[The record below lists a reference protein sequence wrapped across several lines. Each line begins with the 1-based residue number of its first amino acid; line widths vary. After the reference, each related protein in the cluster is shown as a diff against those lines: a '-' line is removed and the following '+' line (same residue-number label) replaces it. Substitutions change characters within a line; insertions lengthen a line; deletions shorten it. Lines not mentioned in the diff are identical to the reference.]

1 MKRVWLFVILVLF
14 VSVSAYS
21 QRTQTIKGK
30 LADLVDN
37 KPLSGATLKLTSIAD
52 PLSQYSTLADSTGV
66 FNFSGLP
73 VDSFY
78 LDVSYIGYENFRQ
91 IVSTVDSVPVI
102 NLGTLFVPKTS
113 LQLADVTVTSRT
125 PPAQQKGDT
134 TQYNA
139 SQFKVN
145 PDANVEDLIKKM
157 PGITVDRD
165 GKVTAQGEQ
174 VRKVTIDG
182 RDFFGD
188 DATAALR
195 NLPSEIVDKIQVF
208 DRLSDQAQ
216 FTGFDDGNSE
226 RTINVVTKTGMRD
239 GQFGRIYAG
248 YGTDE
253 RYSAG
258 GNVSFFNGNR
268 RVSLVGLFNNINQQ
282 NFGSQDLLG
291 LTSSGGGRRGGGGR
305 GGGGFR
311 GFGGGAGNFMVGQQ
325 SGISRTNAFGIN
337 FTDAWGK
344 KLEVSGSYFFN
355 NSRNTNNEN
364 SLEQNTANPDSIRFY
379 EENSI
384 SLGNNYNH
392 RLNLRVEYK
401 IDSANTLIFTPNL
414 SIQQNN
420 SENNYFA
427 RTYINDISN
436 LLNESV
442 NNTSSDRQGYNF
454 RNNILYRHAFKKRGR
469 TFSINLNTSFN
480 NNDGESY
487 VLSQNTFYKIGLPP
501 EDSIQNQ
508 FMDNISKGRTIS
520 TNVAYTEPIG
530 KRGQLQFSYN
540 PSFTKN
546 EADQQT
552 FQYDAVGEKYSVFD
566 PRLSNKFENDV
577 TTHNG
582 GLSYRINIDRDNGFS
597 VGANVQ
603 HTNLLSERVF
613 PEPSNVDKSFFN
625 VLPNLMW
632 RKKFS
637 PKSSIRVFY
646 RASTN
651 VPSVTQLQDVVNNS
665 NLLSL
670 SSGNPDL
677 KQQYSHFI
685 SGRYTFTNTLK
696 GQSFFANIFLQTAED
711 YISNA
716 VYIAS
721 ADSLIQQNNVLKRGA
736 QLSKP
741 VNLDGYKSLRSFFT
755 YSMPLKFIKT
765 NLNLSA
771 GFTYSR
777 LPGMWNYD
785 INHTNNYTYN
795 AGIVLASN
803 VSEYVDF
810 NLSYSANFSSAKNAE
825 RESADNKYTTQ
836 SAGIQ
841 FNLLSKSGWFLQNDL
856 SNQSYNGLSA
866 GFNQSFWLWNAA
878 IGKKFLK
885 NNAGEL
891 KLSVFDLLKQNQSI
905 SRIIEPN
912 LIRDVQNQV
921 LQQYFMLT
929 FTYNLK
935 NFGKP
940 AAAPRRGSGEFRS
953 R

>member
-1 MKRVWLFVILVLF
+1 
-14 VSVSAYS
+14 
-21 QRTQTIKGK
+21 
-30 LADLVDN
+30 
-37 KPLSGATLKLTSIAD
+37 
-52 PLSQYSTLADSTGV
+52 
-66 FNFSGLP
+66 
-73 VDSFY
+73 
-78 LDVSYIGYENFRQ
+78 
-91 IVSTVDSVPVI
+91 
-102 NLGTLFVPKTS
+102 
-113 LQLADVTVTSRT
+113 
-125 PPAQQKGDT
+125 
-134 TQYNA
+134 
-139 SQFKVN
+139 
-145 PDANVEDLIKKM
+145 
-157 PGITVDRD
+157 
-165 GKVTAQGEQ
+165 
-174 VRKVTIDG
+174 
-182 RDFFGD
+182 
-188 DATAALR
+188 
-195 NLPSEIVDKIQVF
+195 
-208 DRLSDQAQ
+208 
-216 FTGFDDGNSE
+216 
-226 RTINVVTKTGMRD
+226 
-239 GQFGRIYAG
+239 
-248 YGTDE
+248 
-253 RYSAG
+253 
-258 GNVSFFNGNR
+258 
-268 RVSLVGLFNNINQQ
+268 
-282 NFGSQDLLG
+282 
-291 LTSSGGGRRGGGGR
+291 
-305 GGGGFR
+305 
-311 GFGGGAGNFMVGQQ
+311 
-325 SGISRTNAFGIN
+325 
-337 FTDAWGK
+337 
-344 KLEVSGSYFFN
+344 
-355 NSRNTNNEN
+355 
-364 SLEQNTANPDSIRFY
+364 
-379 EENSI
+379 
-384 SLGNNYNH
+384 
-392 RLNLRVEYK
+392 

-803 VSEYVDF
+803 VSECVDF

-891 KLSVFDLLKQNQSI
+891 KISVFDLLKQNQSI

-912 LIRDVQNQV
+912 LIRDV
-921 LQQYFMLT
+921 
-929 FTYNLK
+929 
-935 NFGKP
+935 
-940 AAAPRRGSGEFRS
+940 
-953 R
+953 